1 MADFSFQYEIPIHAA
16 FPALHEDLSAFLAQ
30 VDELSVLDRKTRELI
45 RMVASVATRSPK
57 GVERHAMLAR
67 EFGAAWNEV
76 LGAIVLTMPAL
87 GMQPAVDAIGPARQG
102 FDAAPPDEPDDADAS
117 DDMAGEGSDD
127 GAGDGA
133 HDA

>member
-1 MADFSFQYEIPIHAA
+1 VADFSFQYEGPIHAA
-16 FPALHEDLSAFLAQ
+16 FPQLHADLSAFLAQ
-30 VDELSVLDRKTRELI
+30 VDELSVLDRKVRELI

-67 EFGAAWNEV
+67 EFGASWNEV

-87 GMQPAVDAIGPARQG
+87 GMQPAVDAIAPARQG

-117 DDMAGEGSDD
+117 DDIGGEGSD
-127 GAGDGA
+127 G
-133 HDA
+133 

>member
-1 MADFSFQYEIPIHAA
+1 MADFAFQYEKPIHAA
-16 FPALHEDLSAFLAQ
+16 FPALHEDLSAFLAR

-45 RMVASVATRSPK
+45 RMVTSVATRSPK

-67 EFGAAWNEV
+67 EFGASWDEV

-102 FDAAPPDEPDDADAS
+102 FDAAPPDEPEDP
-117 DDMAGEGSDD
+117 DD
-127 GAGDGA
+127 GGA
-133 HDA
+133 DD

>member
-1 MADFSFQYEIPIHAA
+1 VADFSFQWEIPVHAA
-16 FPALHEDLSAFLAQ
+16 FPGLHDDLSAFLAQ

-67 EFGAAWNEV
+67 EFGASWNEV

-102 FDAAPPDEPDDADAS
+102 FDAAPLDEPEDP
-117 DDMAGEGSDD
+117 EGLDD
-127 GAGDGA
+127 GAA
-133 HDA
+133 DAAEDD